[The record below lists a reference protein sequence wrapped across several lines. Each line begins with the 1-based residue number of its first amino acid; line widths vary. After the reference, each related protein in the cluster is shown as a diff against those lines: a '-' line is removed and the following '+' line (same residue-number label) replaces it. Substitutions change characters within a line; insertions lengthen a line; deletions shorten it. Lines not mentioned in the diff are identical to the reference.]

1 MKAPDHHEA
10 RVPSLSKQRCALL
23 DALGWC
29 EEAVEVIFVRVETD
43 MKLPV
48 SRRQLVA
55 VGHEKRVWSFGEE
68 VVARMQDN

>member
-1 MKAPDHHEA
+1 MRLGCP
-10 RVPSLSKQRCALL
+10 PSASRGCALL

-29 EEAVEVIFVRVETD
+29 EEAVEVIFVRVKTD

-68 VVARMQDN
+68 VVARM